1 MCTDQ
6 VIEDKWSFFFIVV
19 VQDTKGYREILKR
32 PKHGSN
38 YIHSG

>member
-6 VIEDKWSFFFIVV
+6 VIEDKWSLFFI